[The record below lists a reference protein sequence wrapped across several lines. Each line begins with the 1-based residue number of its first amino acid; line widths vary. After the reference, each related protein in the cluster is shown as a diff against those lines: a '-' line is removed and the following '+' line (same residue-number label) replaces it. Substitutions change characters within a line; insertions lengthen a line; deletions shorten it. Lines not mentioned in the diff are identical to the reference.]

1 MRHWEVKMITVYV
14 VDRPG
19 RPLSVRTTRPR
30 LRPGWTI
37 REAVIRPES
46 LRRITS

>member
-1 MRHWEVKMITVYV
+1 MITVYV

-30 LRPGWTI
+30 LRPGWFSV
-37 REAVIRPES
+37 R
-46 LRRITS
+46 